1 MRVIGAKS
9 LLPEVKRERR
19 INIQVDGRN
28 IEAYE
33 GETIATALLAA
44 GIFIFRESLKT
55 HEPRSVYCGM
65 GTCCEC
71 LVCVDNN
78 RSVRACMTEVV
89 DGMKIETNRTAL
101 KNMKEAM

>member
-28 IEAYE
+28 IEAFE

-44 GIFIFRESLKT
+44 GIFIFRESLKK

-71 LVCVDNN
+71 LVCVDGH

-89 DGMKIETNRTAL
+89 DGMKIETNRTA
-101 KNMKEAM
+101 